1 MNLIAVLVGLLAV
14 AWWVMWR
21 KSGGGLSALSVT
33 GGTVAIDNSD
43 GVEERRVWRY
53 VGETTKLA
61 VAVNGRQGVAA
72 PEISLVEGAIY
83 DVIPVAPIQGEPL
96 ALTKDRPSGFIGMIL
111 SGYPNGITR
120 GRWVT
125 SWEPVI
131 LTVQEQLAGSLR
143 IVPNVFRPDDTET
156 L

>member
-1 MNLIAVLVGLLAV
+1 MNVIAVLVGLLAL
-14 AWWVMWR
+14 AWWLMWR
-21 KSGGGLSALSVT
+21 KDSGLAALSVK
-33 GGTVAIDNSD
+33 GGTVTIDNTDS
-43 GVEERRVWRY
+43 VEERRVWRY

-61 VAVNGRQGVAA
+61 VAMNARTSETV
-72 PEISLVEGAIY
+72 PELALVQGAIY

-96 ALTKDRPSGFIGMIL
+96 GLTKDRPSGTIGMIL
-111 SGYPNGITR
+111 VGYPNGIAR

-143 IVPNVFRPDDTET
+143 IVPNAFRPDDTET

>member
-1 MNLIAVLVGLLAV
+1 MNLFAVLVGLLAV
-14 AWWVMWR
+14 AWWIMWR
-21 KSGGGLSALSVT
+21 NSGGGLQALSVT

-43 GVEERRVWRY
+43 AVEERRVWRY
-53 VGETTKLA
+53 VGETTKL
-61 VAVNGRQGVAA
+61 VTVMGRGAQGGS
-72 PEISLVEGAIY
+72 ELSLVQGAIY
-83 DVIPVAPIQGEPL
+83 DVIPVVKIQGEPM
-96 ALTKDRPSGFIGMIL
+96 ALTKDRPLGLIELMLAGF
-111 SGYPNGITR
+111 PNGITR

>member
-1 MNLIAVLVGLLAV
+1 MNLFAVLVGLLAIG
-14 AWWVMWR
+14 WWLMWR
-21 KSGGGLSALSVT
+21 KSGGGLQALSVT

-43 GVEERRVWRY
+43 SVEERRVWRY
-53 VGETTKLA
+53 VGETTKL
-61 VAVNGRQGVAA
+61 VTVMGRGAQAGF
-72 PEISLVEGAIY
+72 ELSLVQGAIY
-83 DVIPVAPIQGEPL
+83 DVIPVTRIQGEPL
-96 ALTKDRPSGFIGMIL
+96 APTKDRPLGLIEIL
-111 SGYPNGITR
+111 LVGYPNGITR

-143 IVPNVFRPDDTET
+143 IVPNAFRPDDTET

>member
-1 MNLIAVLVGLLAV
+1 MNLIGVLVGLLAL
-14 AWWVMWR
+14 AWWLMWR
-21 KSGGGLSALSVT
+21 KSGGGLQALSVT
-33 GGTVAIDNSD
+33 GGTVAIDNTDS
-43 GVEERRVWRY
+43 VEERRVWRY

-61 VAVNGRQGVAA
+61 VAVNARGSGSV
-72 PEISLVEGAIY
+72 PELALVQGAIY

-96 ALTKDRPSGFIGMIL
+96 ALTKDRPTGAIGMIL
-111 SGYPNGITR
+111 VGFPNGITR
-120 GRWVT
+120 GRWLT

-143 IVPNVFRPDDTET
+143 IVPNAFRPDDTET

>member
-1 MNLIAVLVGLLAV
+1 MNVIAVLIGLLAV
-14 AWWVMWR
+14 AWWVIWR
-21 KSGGGLSALSVT
+21 NSAGGLQALSVT
-33 GGTVAIDNSD
+33 GGTVAIDNSEA
-43 GVEERRVWRY
+43 VEERRVWRY
-53 VGETTKLA
+53 VGETTRLALA
-61 VAVNGRQGVAA
+61 VNVRVSGPGQELA
-72 PEISLVEGAIY
+72 LVQGAIY

-96 ALTKDRPSGFIGMIL
+96 ALTKDRPLGTIGMIL
-111 SGYPNGITR
+111 VGFGNGIPR